1 MYISNLLHKV
11 LVDPMKLIQNCFNQ
25 VRVNMVSFNQLEA
38 ERKLVATVAFDLI
51 SLLQILITFTAISV
65 LLFGN

>member
-1 MYISNLLHKV
+1 
-11 LVDPMKLIQNCFNQ
+11 MKLIQNCFNQ